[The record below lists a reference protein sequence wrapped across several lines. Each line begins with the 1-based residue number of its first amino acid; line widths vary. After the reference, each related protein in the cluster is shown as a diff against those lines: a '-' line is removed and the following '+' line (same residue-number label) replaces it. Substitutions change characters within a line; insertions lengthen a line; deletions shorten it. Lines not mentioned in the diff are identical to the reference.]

1 MSLSSFNP
9 NAPPFTTSFPSFSP
23 FTPIPSPDL
32 TTHKSRPGSHS
43 HSRSSHSHSHFQ
55 SQNITPMPDLDE
67 SKSPSTPSTESPPLP
82 TPGKDCR
89 AAPWTGISGSTIAAR
104 LNAAQAVQSG
114 QAGEYGRVGDVPVGR
129 PEMERGERTTSYTW
143 QSSVLGLGMGAAV
156 APPVHRSNT
165 QAMTRRSAVS
175 FPPPSRAL
183 LVPSADALQLGD
195 LNLNL
200 TTDASVI
207 TSPLGLASPFVPAD
221 PVWGPPAPLA
231 TAAASRQPTM
241 EEVRSRWSDSL
252 PLLVRHQLPV
262 LAAFLLRC
270 SIRLTRPQRLVQA
283 EEKIRHLTLENQQLR
298 SIPPPTPDLRTAPLS
313 SYNVGLNFPATL
325 TFPTTITPGMG
336 NRVTWC

>member
-1 MSLSSFNP
+1 
-9 NAPPFTTSFPSFSP
+9 
-23 FTPIPSPDL
+23 
-32 TTHKSRPGSHS
+32 
-43 HSRSSHSHSHFQ
+43 
-55 SQNITPMPDLDE
+55 
-67 SKSPSTPSTESPPLP
+67 
-82 TPGKDCR
+82 
-89 AAPWTGISGSTIAAR
+89 
-104 LNAAQAVQSG
+104 
-114 QAGEYGRVGDVPVGR
+114 
-129 PEMERGERTTSYTW
+129 MERVERTRSYPW
-143 QSSVLGLGMGAAV
+143 QSSGLGLGMGAVV

-165 QAMTRRSAVS
+165 QAMTSRSAVNFS
-175 FPPPSRAL
+175 PPSSAANPLPPSRVL

-200 TTDASVI
+200 TTDAPAI

-241 EEVRSRWSDSL
+241 EEVSSRWSDSL

-270 SIRLTRPQRLVQA
+270 SIRLTRPQRLAQA
-283 EEKIRHLTLENQQLR
+283 EEKIRRLTLENQQLR
-298 SIPPPTPDLRTAPLS
+298 RIPPSTPDLRTAPLS

-336 NRVTWC
+336 SRVTWC